1 MKEMMVWI
9 KNVKP
14 MVFQVLKWLAIAIAI
29 YMMVS
34 GFDTDKYMEENTF
47 FASASFF
54 MLVAIFFHLEQHKS

>member
-1 MKEMMVWI
+1 
-9 KNVKP
+9 
-14 MVFQVLKWLAIAIAI
+14 
-29 YMMVS
+29 MVS

>member
-1 MKEMMVWI
+1 MKDMMGWT

-14 MVFQVLKWLAIAIAI
+14 MAFQVLKWLAIAIAI